1 MPKFLIVKIIGKD
14 YHEYSYDFEVEAA
27 RSSDSFL
34 TPLLN
39 RPRPGTTGDDEGAL
53 VNLDEYGPKE
63 VRTSKRFKKLK
74 EYECAICM
82 VPL

>member
-14 YHEYSYDFEVEAA
+14 YHEYSYDFEAEAA

-39 RPRPGTTGDDEGAL
+39 RPRPGTTGDDEGASP
-53 VNLDEYGPKE
+53 VKISLDEYGSKE
-63 VRTSKRFKKLK
+63 ERT
-74 EYECAICM
+74 
-82 VPL
+82 